1 MEYAIA
7 ICDDD
12 NIMAEKLSVSFKN
25 EFLKAGRTDI
35 SIDYYSTGDAFLS
48 ALKDKKYKAVLL
60 DVNMEPMDGFTVA
73 ETIGKSGYKT
83 KIIFVTSH
91 EEVVYD
97 SFDYTPFYFL
107 IKSRYETYVQRVVKK
122 LMLIDGH
129 EKNIVLDIMNDSI
142 QVGTDEITYVNSED
156 HYVTVHTADKEYVIR
171 KNMSDFEKET
181 EGTNLVRAHKKY
193 LINYRYI
200 LRINHGTNDVI
211 MQDGT
216 VLKLGRS
223 YKDLFE
229 KGYTQYKRSLS

>member
-1 MEYAIA
+1 M
-7 ICDDD
+7 
-12 NIMAEKLSVSFKN
+12 
-25 EFLKAGRTDI
+25 KAGRTDI

-60 DVNMEPMDGFTVA
+60 DINMEPMDGFTVA

-156 HYVTVHTADKEYVIR
+156 HYVTVHTADKDYVIR
-171 KNMSDFEKET
+171 KTCQTLRKKQKE
-181 EGTNLVRAHKKY
+181 
-193 LINYRYI
+193 
-200 LRINHGTNDVI
+200 RI
-211 MQDGT
+211 
-216 VLKLGRS
+216 
-223 YKDLFE
+223 
-229 KGYTQYKRSLS
+229 